1 MRKNIPYPQIVQQY
15 SKTMGGVNLTDML
28 LSWYRI
34 PCKAKHWHQKIFW
47 HLIDM
52 EKINAWTLYSRH
64 FRQNG
69 KPHKDQKFLL
79 QFSLELSDALI
90 LANKVNPSSS
100 RRQPSKRRS
109 SKTPSTRKKPTQVL
123 PVTDVRFDQVAH
135 EPSPTTNKNQCRLC
149 SMTCRMQ
156 CSKCK
161 ISLFLL
167 ADCNCFVD
175 FHTEPSSCIGF
186 LSNIK
191 VLVSY

>member
-1 MRKNIPYPQIVQQY
+1 MLKGEGEKKHSMSSDCSAIQQNHGRCQPDRHVVIIVSNTVQ
-15 SKTMGGVNLTDML
+15 G
-28 LSWYRI
+28 
-34 PCKAKHWHQKIFW
+34 KALVPKIFW

-52 EKINAWTLYSRH
+52 AKTNAWTLYSRH

-90 LANKVNPSSS
+90 LANK
-100 RRQPSKRRS
+100 
-109 SKTPSTRKKPTQVL
+109 
-123 PVTDVRFDQVAH
+123 D
-135 EPSPTTNKNQCRLC
+135 QCRLC

-186 LSNIK
+186 LPNIK